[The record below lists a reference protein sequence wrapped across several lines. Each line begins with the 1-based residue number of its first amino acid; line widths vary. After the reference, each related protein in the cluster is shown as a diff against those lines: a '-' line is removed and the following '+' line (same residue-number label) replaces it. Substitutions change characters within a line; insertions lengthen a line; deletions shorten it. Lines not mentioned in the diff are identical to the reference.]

1 MINKLLTIISF
12 ALLVSCSTARET
24 DSLITGYT
32 LNSTDKTKVRLIDI
46 STNLATDSSVIV
58 QNRFQLNNVHGDIEP
73 DHKIVRIG
81 EHDQFNDIIVFSGR
95 ENIKINETIE
105 GIFVETG
112 SEHNQYKKQLDE
124 KLKGLNASRSVHLK
138 TMFALR
144 NEGMWNDSLQNIY
157 WGNKGLIKNIDQEI
171 STIEKMFIKD
181 NPDSY
186 YSAYI
191 LNVYKTEYSPEVVE
205 ALYEKLDKKI
215 KDSKYGKSIKT
226 HLENAAIAVGEKF
239 IDFEAKDA
247 KGESKL
253 FSSFFKGKYVLL
265 DFSTPY
271 CTWCLQ
277 SISSLQNLRSSV
289 GDSLEIVSFYV
300 DQDRNGLEKHLTI
313 RDKSWET
320 LWDGKGRFSDT
331 YVKYRVFSTP
341 TFYLFDNNGFLLKK
355 WDGITNDFEKEVNQV
370 IKAGR

>member
-1 MINKLLTIISF
+1 MMNKLLIIISL
-12 ALLVSCSTARET
+12 ALLISCSATKERDA
-24 DSLITGYT
+24 LITGYT
-32 LNSTDKTKVRLIDI
+32 LNSADKTKVRLIDM

-58 QNRFQLNNVHGDIEP
+58 HNKFQLNNVLGAIEP

-81 EHDQFNDIIVFSGR
+81 EHDQSHDIVVFSGR
-95 ENIKINETIE
+95 ENIEVKETIE
-105 GIFVETG
+105 GSFIETG
-112 SEHNQYKKQLDE
+112 SEHNLYKKQLDE
-124 KLKGLNASRSVHLK
+124 KLKGLNASRSAHLK
-138 TMFALR
+138 AMFALR
-144 NEGMWNDSLQNIY
+144 SEGKWNDSLQNIY
-157 WGNKGLIKNIDQEI
+157 WGNKGLIKNIDKEI
-171 STIEKMFIKD
+171 STIEKMFIAD
-181 NPDSY
+181 NPDAY

-191 LNVYKTEYSPEVVE
+191 LNVYKTEYSPEEVE
-205 ALYEKLDKKI
+205 ALYEKLGKKI

-247 KGESKL
+247 KGDSRL

-277 SISSLQNLRSSV
+277 SIPSLQNLRSSM

-300 DQDRNGLEKHLTI
+300 DQDRNGHEKHLTI

-331 YVKYRVFSTP
+331 YVKYRVYATP
-341 TFYLFDNNGFLLKK
+341 TFYLFDNSGILLKK
-355 WDGITNDFEKEVNQV
+355 WDGLTNDFEKEVNQL
-370 IKAGR
+370 IKAGM